1 LSARGRA
8 RARVRRA
15 SLAAEAPF
23 VSFLIWQAADIEVT
37 LRWMMRRRGGARL
50 LLANNHQRRRTLSCK
65 RLTSREDPRL
75 VLVPV
80 LALVLGLALCVLRPR
95 RRLLLLL
102 LRCDGCA
109 Q

>member
-1 LSARGRA
+1 
-8 RARVRRA
+8 
-15 SLAAEAPF
+15 
-23 VSFLIWQAADIEVT
+23 
-37 LRWMMRRRGGARL
+37 
-50 LLANNHQRRRTLSCK
+50 
-65 RLTSREDPRL
+65 